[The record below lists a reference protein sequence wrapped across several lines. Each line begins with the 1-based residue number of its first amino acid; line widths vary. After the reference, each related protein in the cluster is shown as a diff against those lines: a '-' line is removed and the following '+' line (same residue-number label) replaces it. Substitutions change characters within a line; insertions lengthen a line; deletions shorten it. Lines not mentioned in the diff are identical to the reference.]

1 MTNVIAHAVVFTL
14 RLPQIWL
21 RTQLIV
27 STRLPAPH
35 FAEVSMGAS
44 CCKPEHEKTKTAMN
58 DRGCTDV
65 LCLLLF
71 ILVAIGTMVVGIV
84 AMATGNIDQIKYP
97 SDYNG
102 RYCGKSGT
110 DLSELPYAYYPQL
123 DKDIVRPPRR
133 RRAKPSRPTMLQ
145 IRPPLTCCC

>member
-1 MTNVIAHAVVFTL
+1 
-14 RLPQIWL
+14 
-21 RTQLIV
+21 
-27 STRLPAPH
+27 
-35 FAEVSMGAS
+35 MGAS

-133 RRAKPSRPTMLQ
+133 RRAKPSRPAILQ